1 MIDRTLKRFYREFEI
16 NGRSADGKLFRRHW
30 LRYADAVKGDCAK
43 QAMLANAIHFQVKN
57 RARAFTGHELKTLM
71 DVFRQLGLL
80 AKDAPGNDELET
92 YLQSERVK

>member
-1 MIDRTLKRFYREFEI
+1 
-16 NGRSADGKLFRRHW
+16 
-30 LRYADAVKGDCAK
+30 
-43 QAMLANAIHFQVKN
+43 MLANAIHFQVKN